1 MSRIIWSSVGELGK
15 VARLPSPRTY
25 SAVVPLGVLNLPLNA
40 LQSAELNAPLLVA
53 LAVGRLKVCVD
64 VAELIPKSVP
74 LVPVAKFCTCAVKPF
89 SAFNP
94 VVNVVMTWQRL
105 LSSVCR
111 VILRPDGVTKM
122 RTASLSVASKVVE
135 GTASALTYK
144 STAVPPVMASGF
156 VDPEDMSVKVAPSYL
171 YNST

>member
-1 MSRIIWSSVGELGK
+1 MSKIIWSSVGELGN

-25 SAVVPLGVLNLPLNA
+25 CEVVPVGVLNLPLNVV
-40 LQSAELNAPLLVA
+40 QSPELSAPLFNA

-64 VAELIPKSVP
+64 VAELMPKSVP
-74 LVPVAKFCTCAVKPF
+74 AVPVAKFCTCAVKPLR
-89 SAFNP
+89 AFKP

-105 LSSVCR
+105 LSSVCS
-111 VILRPDGVTKM
+111 VMLRPDGVTKM

-171 YNST
+171 YNSM